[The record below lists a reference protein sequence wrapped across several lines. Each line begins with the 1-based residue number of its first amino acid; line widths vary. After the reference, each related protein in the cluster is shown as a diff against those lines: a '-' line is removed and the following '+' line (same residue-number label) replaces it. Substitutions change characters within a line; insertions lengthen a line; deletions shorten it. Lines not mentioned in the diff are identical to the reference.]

1 MKKTYE
7 VELKRE
13 SYITIWVEA
22 LNEAHAEELA
32 WEEIETGDYSHED
45 ASWLIESIEEVTK
58 QGE

>member
-1 MKKTYE
+1 MKTYE

-32 WEEIETGDYSHED
+32 WKEIENRRDADD
-45 ASWLIESIEEVTK
+45 ASWLVESIEETN

>member
-32 WEEIETGDYSHED
+32 WEEIETGDYSNED
-45 ASWLIESIEEVTK
+45 ASWLIESIEETK
-58 QGE
+58 TKGE

>member
-1 MKKTYE
+1 MKFYE

-32 WEEIETGDYSHED
+32 WKEIENRRDADD
-45 ASWLIESIEEVTK
+45 ASWLVESIEETN

>member
-1 MKKTYE
+1 MKTYE
-7 VELKRE
+7 VEMRRE

-32 WEEIETGDYSHED
+32 WKEIEDRPDSDD
-45 ASWLIESIEEVTK
+45 ASWLVESIEETN